1 MKAFY
6 LDSATNNWTIKHDN
20 GGIEVISAG
29 TCNIYVTADTLTVYI
44 NQGSE
49 RKGMA
54 LITALAK
61 DANGTLYASY
71 ADFKAATAN
80 FTNNTGTF
88 NTEQF

>member
-1 MKAFY
+1 MKGFY
-6 LDSATNNWTIKHDN
+6 LDTATNNWTIIHDN
-20 GGIEVISAG
+20 GGIEVVSAG
-29 TCNIYVTADTLTVYI
+29 TCNIYVTADQLTVYI

-54 LITALAK
+54 LITALSK
-61 DANGTLYASY
+61 DSIGTKYASY
-71 ADFKAATAN
+71 ADFKTATAN